1 MLHMQQR
8 VTVEIARPRR
18 NRNALPDGE
27 LPGNRFVDFR
37 KFHGNPPG
45 GRRRPRGR
53 APAGAISPRRH
64 AAFACALRRAR
75 LPIRAAIGARKAAY
89 RPGGPGRPA
98 SF

>member
-27 LPGNRFVDFR
+27 LPGNRFADFR
-37 KFHGNPPG
+37 KSAGETEGECNSRAADRGPARPRRGATPPSARA
-45 GRRRPRGR
+45 RRR
-53 APAGAISPRRH
+53 AG
-64 AAFACALRRAR
+64 
-75 LPIRAAIGARKAAY
+75 LPVRAAIGARKAAY
-89 RPGGPGRPA
+89 RPGGPAPPA